1 MKKVGKKGEDVNR
14 LKIAQLMIMLALS
27 ILVFSCDLSSDA
39 TGGVHLSISSSNMER
54 SINVEPIDM
63 QIATYSIVMTLQDR
77 TVTVEHDTADGSRI
91 MIDALSAG
99 NWELAIT
106 GKNSDG
112 TTVAELAGGAQH
124 VSIRRG
130 SVTPVSATLVPLTGI
145 SALSL
150 SVELAGD
157 HGTLTDPHVKI
168 SIYALSE
175 NTEYLAYTTSY
186 AIRHDS
192 LNTKTVSFDSGWYRV
207 EFALH
212 DGDVESS
219 ETLIGKQVVFPRIV
233 SGEVTEQSV
242 VFTVGEYRVG
252 AVGPAGGYIFH
263 EFSANMEY
271 DTVGTMHGSIHGANR
286 ETIQGKSGL
295 FFPNNAYVQL
305 DGTLAIVPNR
315 VEARIFVSA
324 EHDDGRVGIVLGNYQ
339 DSGVNTHTMGWE
351 IHENG
356 RPRIWWDG
364 GLIDCE
370 FAYDVRQSK
379 WILLRWVRDIDSGE
393 FVLYVDDEHADGT
406 GTMKEIPAS
415 YKKGGGLG
423 NDTKLS
429 DNTRSYRIGSD
440 YPASRQPF
448 DGYISDLRIFDDN
461 HELMAYYPMHRWM
474 EVAPH
479 DLRVLNDG
487 TPTIN
492 PALSAYHDAP
502 EQYLFGYHKDPGAVE
517 VGTGASI
524 GSGKVNTELLVSAMT
539 AEAYT
544 TESGPETTASYAARL
559 GAALTHRGFSDW
571 FIPAKDTLLVIDE
584 ILFSHRLA
592 DFSEGSYW
600 SSTEASG
607 TTASAYS
614 FMTGLEES
622 AERSSA
628 LYVRPVRSF

>member
-14 LKIAQLMIMLALS
+14 LKIAQLMIMLVLS
-27 ILVFSCDLSSDA
+27 ILVFSCDLTSDA

-112 TTVAELAGGAQH
+112 TTVAELAGGVQH
-124 VSIRRG
+124 ISIRRG
-130 SVTPVSATLVPLTGI
+130 SVTSVSAALVPLTGS

-192 LNTKTVSFDSGWYRV
+192 LNTKTVSFDPGWYRV

-212 DGDVESS
+212 DGGVESS
-219 ETLIGKQVVFPRIV
+219 ETLIGKKVVFPRIV

-252 AVGPAGGYIFH
+252 AIGPAGGYIFH
-263 EFSANMEY
+263 EFSADMEY
-271 DTVGTMHGSIHGANR
+271 DTVGAMHGSIHGATR

-295 FFPNNAYVQL
+295 LFANDAYVQL
-305 DGTLAIVPNR
+305 DGTLAIVPNI
-315 VEARIFVSA
+315 VEVRIFVS
-324 EHDDGRVGIVLGNYQ
+324 ENHGDERVGIVLGNYQ
-339 DSGVNTHTMGWE
+339 DSGDTHTMGWE
-351 IHENG
+351 IHQYG

-364 GLIDCE
+364 GEIDCK
-370 FAYDVRQSK
+370 FDYNVRQSK
-379 WILLRWVRDIDSGE
+379 WILLRWVRDTNSGE

-406 GTMKEIPAS
+406 GEMKEIPAS
-415 YKKGGGLG
+415 YDKGSGLG
-423 NDTKLS
+423 NDTRLS

-448 DGYISDLRIFDDN
+448 DGYISDLKIFDEN
-461 HELMAYYPMHRWM
+461 HELVAYYPMDRWM
-474 EVAPH
+474 EVAPY
-479 DLRVLNDG
+479 DLRVLSDG
-487 TPTIN
+487 TPSIDPT
-492 PALSAYHDAP
+492 LSDYHDAP
-502 EQYLFGYHKDPGAVE
+502 EQHLFGYFRDPGAVE

-544 TESGPETTASYAARL
+544 TESGPETTASYVARL
-559 GAALTHRGFSDW
+559 GATLAHRGFSDW
-571 FIPAKDTLLVIDE
+571 FIPAKDTLPVIDE
-584 ILFSHRLA
+584 ILSSHRLA
-592 DFSEGSYW
+592 DFSEGFYW

-607 TTASAYS
+607 TAASAYS
-614 FMTGLEES
+614 FVTDLEES